1 MSHHLMQGPGR
12 PTQNSQ
18 QAGIAERILDFARHR
33 SPPPAEIPTVVQ
45 TPASPVPSIDSE
57 GKFLLRPNPFH
68 SEEDQDFSTTIQG
81 PVFQTPGPET
91 LELPAESAG
100 EPTTESSVT
109 EDYVHYQYQTHLTD
123 TLRAMTDLLAALS
136 VPPPPA
142 PLAPVEPKSRVKPRS
157 PDTFDGSNPGKL
169 DAFIF
174 QCSMYIV
181 LCGQDF
187 PDEASKVA
195 FMLSYLKGSALDWF
209 QTAATHGSSGLG
221 LMSTAWLSSTP
232 VFIDELCH
240 LFGPRDPVNEATIRI
255 ENLRYKDAGKAVKYT
270 LDFNRD
276 ALRTGW
282 NDKALY
288 WQFYKGLLD
297 RLKDKLTRIGKA
309 ETLIPL
315 QHQVQ
320 VLDQRYWERQAEISC
335 DKRASNTAPART
347 DKPRQ
352 SFSDNN
358 SSRPVASSSQTPAQ
372 SKSSSSSKPKNPN
385 ANKLGKNGKLTPEE
399 RDRRFKLQLCLF
411 CGNAGHKVTECP
423 SAKNSAKGKA
433 SSTEPAKQAKE

>member
-1 MSHHLMQGPGR
+1 MCLTTSR
-12 PTQNSQ
+12 K

-33 SPPPAEIPTVVQ
+33 SPPPTEIPTVIQ
-45 TPASPVPSIDSE
+45 TLASPVPSTDSE
-57 GKFLLRPNPFH
+57 EKFLLMLNPFH
-68 SEEDQDFSTTIQG
+68 SEEDQDFSTTIHAL
-81 PVFQTPGPET
+81 VFQMPGPET

-100 EPTTESSVT
+100 EPTSESSVI
-109 EDYVHYQYQTHLTD
+109 EDYMHYQYQTQLAD
-123 TLRAMTDLLAALS
+123 TLRAMTDRLAALS

-142 PLAPVEPKSRVKPRS
+142 PPAPIEPKSRVKPRS
-157 PDTFDGSNPGKL
+157 PDMFDGSDLGKL

-181 LCGQDF
+181 LRGQDF

-209 QTAATHGSSGLG
+209 QTAATHGSSR

-232 VFIDELCH
+232 KFIDELRR
-240 LFGPRDPVNEATIRI
+240 LFGPRDPVNEATIHI

-276 ALRTGW
+276 APCTSW

-288 WQFYKGLLD
+288 QQFYKGLPD
-297 RLKDKLTRIGKA
+297 RLKDELTQIGKA

-320 VLDQRYWERQAEISC
+320 VLDQQYWEHQAEISC
-335 DKRASNTAPART
+335 NKRAFLDTAPART
-347 DKPRQ
+347 DKLRQ
-352 SFSDNN
+352 SSSNNN
-358 SSRPVASSSQTPAQ
+358 SSRPVASSLQTPAQ
-372 SKSSSSSKPKNPN
+372 SKSSSSSKPRNPN
-385 ANKLGKNGKLTPEE
+385 ADKLGKNGKLTPEE

-433 SSTEPAKQAKE
+433 SSTKPAKQAKE